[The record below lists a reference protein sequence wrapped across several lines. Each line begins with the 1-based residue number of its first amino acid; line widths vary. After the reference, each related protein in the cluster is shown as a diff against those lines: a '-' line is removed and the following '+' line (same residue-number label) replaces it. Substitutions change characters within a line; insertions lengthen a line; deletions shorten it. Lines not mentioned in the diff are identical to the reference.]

1 MELDTSIELVRQ
13 RFVQRSFR
21 YLDSKDTNA
30 ILQFYHFYLGSE
42 VAFDQKAD
50 TEEQRED
57 VEGGDYFWKVLVDLD
72 REVRQEVDEEEV
84 AGKRHEVELD
94 SVG

>member
-1 MELDTSIELVRQ
+1 MPAQNWYGKGLSKDPSGT
-13 RFVQRSFR
+13 
-21 YLDSKDTNA
+21 YSKDTNV
-30 ILQFYHFYLGSE
+30 ILRFDHFYLWSE

-57 VEGGDYFWKVLVDLD
+57 VERGDYFGKVLVDLD
-72 REVRQEVDEEEV
+72 REVGQEVDEEEV

>member
-1 MELDTSIELVRQ
+1 M
-13 RFVQRSFR
+13 
-21 YLDSKDTNA
+21 
-30 ILQFYHFYLGSE
+30 
-42 VAFDQKAD
+42 AFDQKAD

-57 VEGGDYFWKVLVDLD
+57 VERGDYFGKVLVDLD
-72 REVRQEVDEEEV
+72 REVGQEVDEEEV